1 MNRIIIFVTILAI
14 YLLLT
19 AMTYYP
25 GRRRKT
31 HKLDQ
36 RATRV
41 QLALKALPA
50 RERRRVEES
59 LLILE
64 KHPDLRNGF
73 GAMVSARYAD
83 QIATITERYAKITDE
98 ATVGYED
105 QLMQALF
112 EEDEDHED
120 HEPNERDKSA
130 YLLSEGIGTI
140 ERKIEKALTLKGAEA
155 QDELDV
161 YVRFLREAD

>member
-1 MNRIIIFVTILAI
+1 
-14 YLLLT
+14 
-19 AMTYYP
+19 
-25 GRRRKT
+25 
-31 HKLDQ
+31 
-36 RATRV
+36 
-41 QLALKALPA
+41 
-50 RERRRVEES
+50 
-59 LLILE
+59 
-64 KHPDLRNGF
+64 
-73 GAMVSARYAD
+73 
-83 QIATITERYAKITDE
+83 
-98 ATVGYED
+98 
-105 QLMQALF
+105 MQALF